1 MPYDFQHY
9 ILISKLYKSDGSK
22 KKKNK
27 VTGQTDPDI
36 LFSNAEEEVF
46 DEVSIKD
53 YLGQKRAK

>member
-53 YLGQKRAK
+53 Y